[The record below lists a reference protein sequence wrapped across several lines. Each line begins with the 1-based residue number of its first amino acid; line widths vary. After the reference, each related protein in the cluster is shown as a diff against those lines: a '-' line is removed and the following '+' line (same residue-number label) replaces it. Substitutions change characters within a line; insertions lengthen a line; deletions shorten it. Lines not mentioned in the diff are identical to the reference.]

1 MILPSGVYPVNTL
14 FTRRIILVIVIP
26 STTGDRIVSRKEPHK
41 LVAINIRQHEALME
55 EAAKERRSL
64 TNKLS
69 VVIDEHL
76 EKQGAL
82 NTDAIR
88 G

>member
-1 MILPSGVYPVNTL
+1 M
-14 FTRRIILVIVIP
+14 
-26 STTGDRIVSRKEPHK
+26 SRKEPHK